1 MADKRSLL
9 PLCPNRLDR
18 LVQLTLRFMQMM
30 LRLRAMS
37 GHIIVVGF
45 AGVVEFVDRFLH
57 VVMDRVQIVPIMH
70 SIGDGDSGNKRQT
83 HRKNSNDNRL
93 IHNFSL
99 QFWTMVVDCW
109 FPGTPEYPSFSP
121 APNRLSKGNEG

>member
-18 LVQLTLRFMQMM
+18 LVQLTLCFMQMM
-30 LRLRAMS
+30 LCLCAMP
-37 GHIIVVGF
+37 GHVVVVGF
-45 AGVVEFVDRFLH
+45 AGVVQFVDRFLH
-57 VVMDRVQIVPIMH
+57 VAMNRVQIVPVMH

-93 IHNFSL
+93 IHKFAL
-99 QFWTMVVDCW
+99 QLWTTVVD
-109 FPGTPEYPSFSP
+109 
-121 APNRLSKGNEG
+121 